1 MREVWLRNNSRAHFA
16 VSCVALFAFAV
27 CGWVAFLAWTAGSAI
42 GQAVSLCLFAASA
55 VVLLLAVAMSRQHR
69 LVLDTPYVLAYL
81 RGMQPIRIPIDIVEC
96 FLLGQGPALLPGEKH
111 AKTETATLVVKLSDR
126 AEEWSHVEVDP
137 RLASWCDGYI
147 TIRGTWTEPLNV
159 AVVNRLNVRLAEI
172 AKSLPAQAA
181 R

>member
-1 MREVWLRNNSRAHFA
+1 MREVWVQSNRRLLVVGAALAA
-16 VSCVALFAFAV
+16 VGILLGGVLCMVSDSPLVKVL
-27 CGWVAFLAWTAGSAI
+27 SAI
-42 GQAVSLCLFAASA
+42 I
-55 VVLLLAVAMSRQHR
+55 LLAATGSLLFIAAMWR
-69 LVLDTPYVLAYL
+69 LPRLAFDGRSMLAYVQGA
-81 RGMQPIRIPIDIVEC
+81 RPIRIPIDIVEC